1 VAVIE
6 ISCVEI
12 WREVSNYIDS
22 TVDPALRQR
31 MEEHFKGCEHCA
43 AVLDGTRNIVRLVGN
58 GHVFEL
64 PAGFAERLKVALAS
78 GLGNP
83 G

>member
-6 ISCVEI
+6 ISCAEI
-12 WREVSNYIDS
+12 WREVSNYIDG

-58 GHVFEL
+58 GNVFEL

-78 GLGNP
+78 KLGN
-83 G
+83 

>member
-1 VAVIE
+1 MITVD
-6 ISCVEI
+6 ISCVEV
-12 WREVSNYIDS
+12 WRELSNYIDEA
-22 TVDPALRQR
+22 VEPALRQR
-31 MEEHFKGCEHCA
+31 MEKHFSVCKHCV

-78 GLGNP
+78 KLGN
-83 G
+83 